1 MEGDGN
7 PLVPSAFSKCIPVAS
22 LPGLSKSREC
32 PVPHVQRAA
41 ASLLRRRGRGHGKVP
56 QAGQLTTVE
65 TIYCLAVLEAR
76 GPGSRCQKGWFF
88 LAALRENVLQA
99 SSWIA
104 AVAGNPWCP
113 GLVPVSL
120 RLYLFIASVPFQIMN
135 GTRH

>member
-1 MEGDGN
+1 MHPGRQGSPSPESVQFHMCREQ
-7 PLVPSAFSKCIPVAS
+7 PLVFYGV
-22 LPGLSKSREC
+22 GE
-32 PVPHVQRAA
+32 
-41 ASLLRRRGRGHGKVP
+41 RGHGKVP

>member
-1 MEGDGN
+1 ME
-7 PLVPSAFSKCIPVAS
+7 IPWSLLLSVNAS
-22 LPGLSKSREC
+22 RSPGLSKSREC